1 MKDFDLKLTINA
13 SKEEVYAALTNKF
26 QIELWT
32 GHPAVMDD
40 QVGTEFSLWGG
51 DISGINIEMRE
62 DYKIVQE
69 WFFGETENPSIVTII
84 LKKEAKSTILTL
96 NHTNIPSDAYDEILV
111 GWKEYYLDS
120 VRSFLEFY

>member
-1 MKDFDLKLTINA
+1 MKDFDLQLTINA

-40 QVGTEFSLWGG
+40 QVGTEFSLWAG
-51 DISGINIEMRE
+51 DISGVNMEMRE

-69 WFFGETENPSIVTII
+69 WFFGDTENPSIVSII
-84 LKKEAKSTILTL
+84 LKKEANTTIVKLT
-96 NHTNIPSDAYDEILV
+96 HTNIPDDAYDEIV
-111 GWKEYYLDS
+111 TGWKEYYLGAIKD
-120 VRSFLEFY
+120 FLEFY